1 MLRNI
6 VFLQVMR
13 SRTNNNA
20 HAESSAPS
28 KLFFADRRDRPATSE
43 AAKAKAGAKAADEL
57 R

>member
-1 MLRNI
+1 MN
-6 VFLQVMR
+6 

-20 HAESSAPS
+20 HAESSAP